1 MSIYIAHRRRK
12 TSNALDTLVLSEQEC
27 FQWTS
32 ERLVTTR
39 RITMSNKF
47 SWILDRRV
55 ITRSLCFCVPGI
67 YYKSPKQNPAEPPAA
82 CRGAS
87 DCRIDVQPHII
98 SQRGGRPTHRPVGVP
113 LESRLYH
120 HTSVV
125 SQSHDCLDVV
135 RPSAI
140 RRDAAKSQSSS
151 ALVVP
156 PADNQRPSRRRR
168 RPDVAET
175 SFMELSSTERVQVDL
190 PQRPTVLPVGK
201 HAGPACHQK
210 SSSGDNFD
218 ESVNALTTESGLGGS
233 MPCLPSPGDD
243 LAPDEDRVRDVLVPS
258 ALSTMSSSC
267 QGTGLTSASAHSGV
281 RTRSYHRL
289 HHDDEGYL
297 TKESNTS
304 TSSVDT
310 SRHSPVFFWPRLVRC
325 YLLQLLGNNLANYF
339 ITDTWEFLIFWL
351 CLACLQFSDVF

>member
-1 MSIYIAHRRRK
+1 
-12 TSNALDTLVLSEQEC
+12 
-27 FQWTS
+27 
-32 ERLVTTR
+32 
-39 RITMSNKF
+39 MSNKF

-55 ITRSLCFCVPGI
+55 ITRSLCFRVPGI

-310 SRHSPVFFWPRLVRC
+310 SRHSPVFF
-325 YLLQLLGNNLANYF
+325 
-339 ITDTWEFLIFWL
+339 
-351 CLACLQFSDVF
+351 